1 MPNFAPKPYTDGTSA
16 VDRIL
21 SGYVFASG
29 IHKEEHSN
37 ILSYLYP
44 QYYGVAMLERL
55 GSYEPIAADT
65 WTWNIMDR
73 TRRAGEIT
81 AIDTALPAASVT
93 FTTDFVD
100 NGGSKKGYH
109 IVGDTIRTAKGA
121 LLRVTAVGTD
131 TGFQEL
137 TVAKVGGGDITATD
151 IAVNDKFGHI
161 ASAFAEGTNQPKGRL
176 YLPKEEGNV
185 LQILKRTVEVTGSE
199 FTNKTRLGDGKAW
212 YFTVE
217 EITMKEFQKDRE
229 LAVLF
234 GKTQNSGERNTRGL
248 IDYAMQYGTKTLYD
262 AGTGLTERELQ
273 DHIMD
278 MIVEG
283 VSGDLIVFAG
293 SQFVAEFNRALKDYA
308 LAGAQSYDN
317 KPAGLNF
324 TEYQFAGRKISV
336 AHHVLFD
343 DPEVF
348 PFLDAPDANHINFR
362 HFSIWMDFGQ
372 MDLQGT
378 KGISLKYKAHGGQS
392 RKLIIKIAA
401 GMMSPEETSIISDMD
416 GYDGFKVFYL
426 SEIGIEVRFPNRLGL
441 MYANGSTDPD
451 V

>member
-1 MPNFAPKPYTDGTSA
+1 MPIFPSAPFESGTKA

-55 GSYEPIAADT
+55 GAYEPIAQDQ

-73 TRRAGEIT
+73 TRRAGT
-81 AIDTALPAASVT
+81 ATAVAGVGTASAT
-93 FTTDFVD
+93 ITTDFED
-100 NGGSKKGYH
+100 NGGSKRGYH

-121 LLRVTAVGTD
+121 LLRVTAVGEAG
-131 TGFQEL
+131 GFQTL
-137 TVAKVGGGDITATD
+137 TVAKVGGGNIVAGDL
-151 IAVNDKFGHI
+151 AVSDKFGHI

-234 GKTQNSGERNTRGL
+234 GKTQTAGERNTRGL
-248 IDYAMQYGTKTLYD
+248 IDYALEYGTSTLYD

-278 MIVEG
+278 MVVEG
-283 VSGDLIVFAG
+283 VSGDLVVFGG
-293 SQFVAEFNRALKDYA
+293 SQYVAEFNRALKDYA
-308 LAGAQSYDN
+308 LAGAQSYDS

-324 TEYQFAGRKISV
+324 TEYQFAGKKVSV

-348 PFLDAPDANHINFR
+348 PFLADPDADHINFR
-362 HFSIWMDFGQ
+362 YFSIWIDFGQ

-378 KGISLKYKAHGGQS
+378 RGIALKYKAHGGQS

-401 GMMSPEETSIISDMD
+401 GMMSPEQTSIISDMD

-426 SEIGIEVRFPNRLGL
+426 SEIGIEVRFPNRLGV
-441 MYANGSTDPD
+441 MYANAATSPD
-451 V
+451 

>member
-44 QYYGVAMLERL
+44 QYLGVAMLEKL
-55 GSYEPIAADT
+55 GAYEPIAADT
-65 WTWNIMDR
+65 WTWNLMDR
-73 TRRAGEIT
+73 TRKAGTAT
-81 AIDTALPAASVT
+81 AIATVLPAAAVT
-93 FTTDFVD
+93 FTTDYEH
-100 NGGSKKGYH
+100 NAGSKLGYLV
-109 IVGDTIRTAKGA
+109 VGDTIRTQKGA
-121 LLRVTAVGTD
+121 LLRVTGIGAAG
-131 TGFQEL
+131 GFQTV
-137 TVAKVGGGDITATD
+137 TVAKVGGGDIVTGD
-151 IAVNDKFGHI
+151 LAVNDKFGHI

-176 YLPKEEGNV
+176 FLPKEEGNV
-185 LQILKRTVEVTGSE
+185 LQILKRTCEVTGSE
-199 FTNKTRLGDGKAW
+199 FTNKTRIGDGKSW

-217 EITMKEFQKDRE
+217 EITMNEFQKDRE

-234 GKTQNSGERNTRGL
+234 GKTQTTGERNTRGL
-248 IDYAMQYGTKTLYD
+248 IDYALEYGTETLYD
-262 AGTGLTERELQ
+262 GGTGLTERELQ

-278 MIVEG
+278 MVVEG
-283 VSGDLIVFAG
+283 VSGDLVVLGG
-293 SQFVAEFNRALKDYA
+293 SQYVAEFNRALKDYA
-308 LAGAQSYDN
+308 LAGAQSYDS

-343 DPEVF
+343 DPEIL
-348 PFLDAPDANHINFR
+348 PFIGNPNATSINFR
-362 HFSIWMDFGQ
+362 YFSLWIDFGQ
-372 MDLQGT
+372 MDKQGV
-378 KGISLKYKAHGGQS
+378 KGISLKYKALAGQS

-401 GMMSPEETSIISDMD
+401 GMMSPEETSVISDMD

-426 SEIGIEVRFPNRLGL
+426 SEIGIEVRFPNRLGV
-441 MYANGSTDPD
+441 MYANAFTTP
-451 V
+451 